1 MMVTPVQ
8 LIGGVAADLL
18 LGDPRWLPH
27 PVVGMGKCAAW
38 MERAWRRTR
47 LPLRLAGVGAWCSV
61 VAAAC
66 GVVWASLRW
75 LPEPYVQIYWIY
87 SFLAVRSLD
96 DHARAVVRALRE
108 RDIEGARA
116 SVAMMVG
123 RDTERMDERA
133 VTRAMIESVAE
144 NLSDGVIAPL
154 FWLVVGGPVAMAG
167 YKAVNTLDSM
177 FGHKNE
183 RYREFGWCSAR
194 IDDVAN
200 WAPARLTAALIWL
213 LALVIPGL
221 RFGESVR
228 ATLRDAHKQ
237 PSPNSGYPEAAAAGA
252 LGVQLGGAAYYKGV
266 LVEKARLG
274 FDGRALSVAVYGRLR
289 VLLYAA
295 PLVLCGLAIGGMRW
309 L

>member
-8 LIGGVAADLL
+8 LCGGVAADLL

-27 PVVGMGKCAAW
+27 PVVAMGKWAAW
-38 MERAWRRTR
+38 TENAWRASG
-47 LPLRLAGVGAWCSV
+47 LPARAAGVAAWCSV
-61 VAAAC
+61 VAAVC
-66 GVVWASLRW
+66 SVVGATL
-75 LPEPYVQIYWIY
+75 LVVPAPYVQIYWIY

-96 DHARAVVRALRE
+96 DHARAVVRALRAQ
-108 RDIEGARA
+108 DLAAARA

-123 RDTERMDERA
+123 RDTGHMTEHD
-133 VTRAMIESVAE
+133 VVRAMIESVAE

-154 FWLVVGGPVAMAG
+154 FWLVVGGPVAMAA

-194 IDDVAN
+194 MDDLAN
-200 WAPARLTAALIWL
+200 WIPSRLTAVSIWL
-213 LALVIPGL
+213 TALVVPGL
-221 RFGESVR
+221 WFQDSVR
-228 ATLRDAHKQ
+228 ATLQDAHRQ

-252 LGVQLGGAAYYKGV
+252 LGVQLGGTAYYKGV
-266 LVEKARLG
+266 RVEKARLG
-274 FDGRALSVAVYGRLR
+274 FEKRELGPAVYGPMR
-289 VLLYAA
+289 VMLYAA
-295 PLVLCGLAIGGMRW
+295 PLMLCCIAVGGMRW